1 MSTSPIERE
10 RRREALSLRQIR
22 YFVTAAETQSVSFA
36 AHELCISQ
44 SSVTAAIQGLEQELG
59 ATLFVRHSK
68 GLRLTPEGHRF
79 LRHARRVLAAVTDA
93 RRAISAPGNMDAGEL
108 NIGVTRLVSGYYLA
122 DFVAR
127 FTRLFPRTRVQVVE
141 DDRDYIEHLLVN
153 GELDL
158 GLMLVSNLRDR
169 QALSCEVLVRSGWRA
184 WLPGGHALL
193 AKQVLHFSDIAE
205 EPMILL
211 DIDELTENTAQIW
224 AREGLAPH
232 IVLRTESVEA
242 VRSLVGMGV
251 GLAALPDMT
260 YRPWSLEGD
269 RLEARDLAD
278 QFSAIDV
285 GLVWRKGGPLP
296 APAQMFLELCREH
309 APPHGPKRGRE

>member
-1 MSTSPIERE
+1 MTLESVG
-10 RRREALSLRQIR
+10 RRRGAMSLRQIR
-22 YFVTAAETQSVSFA
+22 YFVAAAEAQSVSCA
-36 AHELCISQ
+36 AHELCVSQ
-44 SSVTAAIQGLEQELG
+44 SSITAAIQGLESELA
-59 ATLFVRHSK
+59 ATLFVRHAK
-68 GLRLTPEGHRF
+68 GVRLTPEGHRF
-79 LRHARRVLAAVTDA
+79 LRHAHRVLAAVSDA
-93 RRAISAPGNMDAGEL
+93 RRAVAGESHLGAGEL

-127 FTRLFPRTRVQVVE
+127 FTRLAPRTRVHVVE

-158 GLMLVSNLRDR
+158 GLMLVSNVEDR
-169 QALSCEVLVRSGWRA
+169 QALACEVLVRSRWRA
-184 WLPGGHALL
+184 WLPAGHALL
-193 AKQVLHFSDIAE
+193 AKQALEFSDIAE
-205 EPMILL
+205 QPIILL
-211 DIDELTENTAQIW
+211 DVDELTTNTSQIW

-278 QFSAIDV
+278 HFSPIDV
-285 GLVWRKGGPLP
+285 GLVWRRGGALP
-296 APAQMFLELCREH
+296 PAAEMFLELCREH
-309 APPHGPKRGRE
+309 GPRRARE